1 MLLGELS
8 INVAASVKSIIDK
21 GYIWNPATCNCKNG
35 KYLAS
40 IIDNSV
46 ITCEEVR
53 DAEAK
58 PYGEETKA
66 TAANFNE
73 KNAIC
78 KTKKLHILLA
88 SLLITIALLLA
99 VISYCYLIKYKSKKN
114 IYYHIMSQT
123 TNLKKF
129 FINNIL

>member
-1 MLLGELS
+1 MAFH
-8 INVAASVKSIIDK
+8 AARWIVNKCRCECKKHYRCEK
-21 GYIWNPATCNCKNG
+21 GYIWNPATCSWKNG

-73 KNAIC
+73 KIAIC
-78 KTKKLHILLA
+78 KTKKLYILLA
-88 SLLITIALLLA
+88 SLLITIPLLLA
-99 VISYCYLIKYKSKKN
+99 VIS
-114 IYYHIMSQT
+114 
-123 TNLKKF
+123 
-129 FINNIL
+129 